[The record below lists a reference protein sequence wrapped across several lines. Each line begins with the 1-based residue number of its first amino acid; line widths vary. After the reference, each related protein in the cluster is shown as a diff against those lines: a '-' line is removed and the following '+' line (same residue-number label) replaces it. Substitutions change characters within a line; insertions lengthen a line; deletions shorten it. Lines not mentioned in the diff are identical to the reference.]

1 MKRVVLWQH
10 LEDTKHFASRLALHA
25 KAGFVLCL
33 NGDLGAGKTTF
44 VKYFFEALGY
54 QGLVNSPTFTLYK
67 DYDHTPK
74 LIHVDAYRIEDE
86 SVAYDM
92 DEVFYDDAI
101 TVIEWSLKVPSYL
114 PKDRL
119 ELTLIWQDVT
129 QRKVEV
135 SAYGNTQ
142 TWHDQLMD

>member
-1 MKRVVLWQH
+1 MKSVVLWHH
-10 LEDTKHFASRLALHA
+10 LDDTQRFASRLALHA

-44 VKYFFEALGY
+44 VKYFFAALGY
-54 QGLVNSPTFTLYK
+54 QGLVNSPTFTLFK
-67 DYDHTPK
+67 DYDHSPK

-86 SVAYDM
+86 SSAYEL
-92 DEVFYDDAI
+92 DEVFSEDAI
-101 TVIEWSLKVPSYL
+101 TVIEWSSKVPSYL
-114 PKDRL
+114 PHDRL

-135 SAYGNTQ
+135 MAYGNTQ
-142 TWHDQLMD
+142 AWVDQLMD